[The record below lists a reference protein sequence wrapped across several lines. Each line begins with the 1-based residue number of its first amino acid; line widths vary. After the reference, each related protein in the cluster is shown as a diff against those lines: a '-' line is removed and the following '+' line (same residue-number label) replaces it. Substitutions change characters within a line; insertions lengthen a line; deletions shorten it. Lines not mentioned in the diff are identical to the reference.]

1 VVAAENAETRT
12 MEEVEVKELNQDV
25 ALQCHIGQEMR
36 NSVSK
41 LNNALT
47 VLSNPELGV
56 TIDSRYS
63 IEKQALH
70 LSLLCDVFLETIQR
84 TNEDSPFGCDTKDGL
99 DIPSTSSHEAQ
110 LISDRND
117 ESLTRH
123 SLIAFRIVIVD
134 DNHSSGELLA
144 QMLRRI
150 GQSVEV
156 ACNGDYAVNM
166 ILTNRPKVVFL
177 KLPMREIDGF
187 EFVHRLRE
195 HKELDEMVFIAVP
208 DCSEVYVPAED
219 KVLGIDIYLSY
230 PTSIEALTAS
240 LFLISARYA
249 HHL

>member
-1 VVAAENAETRT
+1 
-12 MEEVEVKELNQDV
+12 MKELNQDA
-25 ALQCHIGQEMR
+25 ALQCHIGQEML

-41 LNNALT
+41 LNNTLT
-47 VLSNPELGV
+47 GLSNPELGETV
-56 TIDSRYS
+56 DYRYS
-63 IEKQALH
+63 IEKQARH
-70 LSLLCDVFLETIQR
+70 LSLLCDVFLETIQG
-84 TNEDSPFGCDTKDGL
+84 TNEDTPFGCETKDGEEV
-99 DIPSTSSHEAQ
+99 PNAPNHELQ
-110 LISDRND
+110 MMSDRSD

-156 ACNGDYAVNM
+156 ACNGDNAVSM
-166 ILTNRPKVVFL
+166 VLTNRPKVVFV
-177 KLPMREIDGF
+177 KLPMHGMGGH

-195 HKELDEMVFIAVP
+195 HKELDEMVLIAIPESSKEHVTAQ
-208 DCSEVYVPAED
+208 DRVH
-219 KVLGIDIYLSY
+219 GIDIYLSQ